1 MKKVSQEKKRLH
13 VKVGDQIK
21 VIAGQEKGKIGI
33 VKSLNSKTSKVIIE
47 GLNIKVKHLKPK
59 RAKESGQIQKLE
71 FPIHSSN
78 VSKYKE

>member
-1 MKKVSQEKKRLH
+1 MKKVSQTKKSLH

-21 VIAGQEKGKIGI
+21 VISGEEKGKIGI
-33 VKSLNSKTSKVIIE
+33 IKSLNLKTSKVIIE
-47 GLNIKVKHLKPK
+47 GINIKIKHLKPK
-59 RAKESGQIQKLE
+59 RAGESGQIQKLE